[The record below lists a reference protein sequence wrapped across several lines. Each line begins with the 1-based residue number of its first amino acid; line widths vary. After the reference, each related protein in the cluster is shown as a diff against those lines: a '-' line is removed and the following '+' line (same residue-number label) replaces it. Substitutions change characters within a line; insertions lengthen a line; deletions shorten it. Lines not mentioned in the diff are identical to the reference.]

1 MFHFYRRRGSI
12 DRSSKGSESH
22 PMTDVSVND
31 AYDTIRPDNEDSQ
44 PKTRKGAERG
54 MYFSSGQAI
63 RCLRGS
69 AAFKRFPPLVKN
81 NVVGLVISDDLFEE
95 FILIQQNPITIHEP
109 SLASTMLEPRIVMPW
124 RPYWSQKTMKW
135 RQPTAFCFH

>member
-1 MFHFYRRRGSI
+1 MLCFYRRRGPI

-44 PKTRKGAERG
+44 PKTPKGAERG

-63 RCLRGS
+63 RRLRGI

-81 NVVGLVISDDLFEE
+81 NVVGLVISDNLFEE
-95 FILIQQNPITIHEP
+95 SI
-109 SLASTMLEPRIVMPW
+109 
-124 RPYWSQKTMKW
+124 
-135 RQPTAFCFH
+135 

>member
-22 PMTDVSVND
+22 PMTDFSVNG
-31 AYDTIRPDNEDSQ
+31 AYDTIRSDNEDSQ

-95 FILIQQNPITIHEP
+95 FILI
-109 SLASTMLEPRIVMPW
+109 
-124 RPYWSQKTMKW
+124 
-135 RQPTAFCFH
+135 